1 MPRTEMVVHARDG
14 LPLHLYGWQPPA
26 APKGVLVVTHGHGE
40 YALKYTH
47 VAEALTAGGYAY
59 VGYDTRGHGRSGGPR
74 GHVPRYEAFL
84 SDLHQIRE
92 AAAGLFPRLPLFLL
106 GHSLGGQ
113 ITLAYLIERQPQ
125 IAGAAVSAPWLRLIF
140 APPAWKQTL
149 ARVLSSTAP
158 VFQQDTGLDAAVPM
172 THDEVLKNSYPEPEL
187 SHSLMSARLATEAL
201 ARGEAVFW
209 RAEEVHT
216 PLLLLHGDADGVFAA
231 SDSQEFF
238 SRVSASHKRLHL
250 YPGLYHELFNEI
262 ERQTVF
268 ADVLRWLDERV
279 AG

>member
-1 MPRTEMVVHARDG
+1 MIVNARDG
-14 LPLHLYGWQPPA
+14 LPLHLYCWKPEA

-40 YALKYTH
+40 YAVKYTH

-59 VGYDTRGHGRSGGPR
+59 CGYDTRGHGRSGGPR

-92 AAAGLFPRLPLFLL
+92 TVGGMFAGLPLFLL

-113 ITLAYLIERQPQ
+113 ITLTYLIERQPQ
-125 IAGAAVSAPWLRLIF
+125 IGGAVVSAPWLRLIF
-140 APPAWKQTL
+140 APPAWKATL
-149 ARVLSSTAP
+149 ARVLSSAAP
-158 VFQQDTGLDAAVPM
+158 AFQQEPGLDAAVPM
-172 THDEVLKNSYPEPEL
+172 THDDVLKNSYPEPEL
-187 SHSLMSARLATEAL
+187 AHSLMSARLGTEAL

-209 RAEEVHT
+209 RAEEVRT

-238 SRVSASHKRLHL
+238 ARVSAPHKRLHI
-250 YPGLYHELFNEI
+250 YPGLYHELLNET
-262 ERQTVF
+262 ERPTVF
-268 ADVLRWLDERV
+268 ADILRWLDER
-279 AG
+279 ASG